1 MSYRYWN
8 PNPNRQNNN
17 GDCVI
22 RAISKVMR
30 RSWNQV
36 YIDLCIQGYVQ
47 KDWGNSNS
55 VWDSY
60 LRDNGFIRKVIPN
73 TCPKCYTVKDFCR
86 DNPIGEYILAMGD
99 HVVAVVDG
107 NYYDSYD
114 SGNEAVI
121 FYYV

>member
-22 RAISKVMR
+22 RAISKIMR

-60 LRDNGFIRKVIPN
+60 LRDNGFIRKVVPN
-73 TCPKCYTVKDFCR
+73 TCPKCYTVKDFCH
-86 DNPIGEYILAMGD
+86 DNPMVGEM
-99 HVVAVVDG
+99 VM
-107 NYYDSYD
+107 
-114 SGNEAVI
+114 I
-121 FYYV
+121 FGLSFYSLHCSQVGEMALETETGMLVM